1 MATQSPNDDYV
12 PWKRR
17 SSRRRSRKQTLQK
30 NSFSNFQEKTKTGN
44 LPVARANERD
54 KVEIPSWNFENEC
67 FSRDESKWKRGTK
80 IRQSLRSTWVGSHWR
95 WPEQTTTTRLWK
107 MFSICLLPRN
117 FNSFLKH
124 KQKIWNVD
132 DWPSWLTN
140 SKKPAFCRL
149 HRINQWS
156 RIRHF
161 FNGKN

>member
-80 IRQSLRSTWVGSHWR
+80 IRQLLRSTWVGSHWR
-95 WPEQTTTTRLWK
+95 WPEQTTTTDFERCSQ
-107 MFSICLLPRN
+107 FVCCPGISIPSSNTNKKYGMWTTDPHGWRIVKN
-117 FNSFLKH
+117 PHF
-124 KQKIWNVD
+124 VD
-132 DWPSWLTN
+132 
-140 SKKPAFCRL
+140 C
-149 HRINQWS
+149 IE
-156 RIRHF
+156 
-161 FNGKN
+161 